1 MANRDHTNP
10 DAQTAEDALA
20 EQVSREKKAAR
31 KARRAEREAA
41 GPAEKELNL
50 TAMMDILT
58 ILVVFLL
65 KNYNTTPAA
74 NLREGLNPPMSTS
87 DLAMTEAITVAVS
100 RADISVDDQKV
111 VDLDNGHVR
120 PEDTP
125 IAEQPLLI
133 TALRDAL
140 LQKVEYHKKIESLG
154 GSPFKGEML
163 VVGDRHIDYE
173 LLSKVL
179 YSAGQAQLANFK
191 FVTLSP

>member
-1 MANRDHTNP
+1 MADDIVKAGATGDDTLD
-10 DAQTAEDALA
+10 DAVLK
-20 EQVSREKKAAR
+20 EKKARR
-31 KARRAEREAA
+31 KARRAEREGD

-74 NLREGLNPPMSTS
+74 NLREGLNPPIS
-87 DLAMTEAITVAVS
+87 DTQIAMKNAITVAVS
-100 RADISVDDQKV
+100 RKDISVDDQPV
-111 VDLDNGHVR
+111 LNLDNGRVR

-133 TALRDAL
+133 TKLRDTL
-140 LQKVEYHKKIESLG
+140 LTKVEHHKKIESLG
-154 GSPFKGEML
+154 GTPFKGEML

>member
-1 MANRDHTNP
+1 MSRDDSNVSTHVSDANE
-10 DAQTAEDALA
+10 AEERFL
-20 EQVSREKKAAR
+20 REKKARR
-31 KARRAEREAA
+31 KARRAERAAA

-74 NLREGLNPPMSTS
+74 NLREGLNPPVSNTQI
-87 DLAMTEAITVAVS
+87 AMKNAITVAVS
-100 RADISVDDQKV
+100 RKDISVDDQKV
-111 VDLDNGHVR
+111 VDLDNGRVR

-125 IAEQPLLI
+125 IAAQPLLI
-133 TALRDAL
+133 AALRDAL
-140 LQKVEYHKKIESLG
+140 LAKVEHHKKIESLG
-154 GSPFKGEML
+154 GTPFKGEML

-191 FVTLSP
+191 FVTLTP